1 MRVMADSEAHEGIS
15 CCNLAMWWATK
26 DETREL
32 DDDRSVFAG
41 EVEEREE
48 WKGDAARGLLDV

>member
-1 MRVMADSEAHEGIS
+1 MKVMAGNEAHEEIS
-15 CCNLAMWWATK
+15 YCDLAVWWVTE

-41 EVEEREE
+41 EVEEKEE